1 MEYTGIAG
9 EPKFVDLSLAF
20 AYGEDCPL
28 LKNGHIQGVQ
38 ALSGTGGLRVMG
50 ELLHKHGQKVIYVP
64 NPTWGN
70 HKAIFAN
77 AGLKVETYRYYGGSS
92 VGLDFGGMVQ
102 DIKKMPVGSV
112 ILLHACAHNPTGT
125 CRVYHGHFSMLSH
138 PGAHTWTTIYFFVV
152 LQATTRTW
160 NSGKN

>member
-9 EPKFVDLSLAF
+9 DPKFVKLSLAF

-28 LKNGHIQGVQ
+28 LNNGQIQGVQ

-50 ELLHKHGQKVIYVP
+50 ELLHRHGHKVIYVP

-70 HKAIFAN
+70 HKAIFTN
-77 AGLKVETYRYYGGSS
+77 SGLKVETYRYYGGSS
-92 VGLDFGGMVQ
+92 DSKMLDFGGMVQ
-102 DIKKMPVGSV
+102 DIKKMPSGSV

-125 CRVYHGHFSMLSH
+125 YRTVFLLYHFAAVVFFHGRV
-138 PGAHTWTTIYFFVV
+138 FF
-152 LQATTRTW
+152 Q
-160 NSGKN
+160 